1 MEDFSRSKANLT
13 KNPKPKNH
21 NHKKTTGILQ
31 PGRRTLPQ
39 KTKKTMNR
47 AIIIAIAATLSLVC
61 LSPVTA
67 QRSRKQVKKVQI
79 KEPEPTVEEL
89 TFESLLPSTAK
100 IMFIDS
106 IVVNQED
113 MAKHI
118 ALSSSCG
125 NIEIAVKDSILNYS
139 YTNEFG
145 NKRYLS
151 IADARGIHNLYV
163 QDKLGRKW
171 TEPEKVELDGDF
183 TDIICPYVMP
193 DGITLYFAARNGED
207 NIGKHD
213 IFYTVYDS
221 DSRSFYRPQS
231 LGLPFNSY
239 EEDCYYVI
247 DEFSNL
253 GYLTTTRGQ
262 QEGKACV
269 YTFVPTESRE
279 TYNQDDIPENKIK
292 QLAMIASIAETQ
304 TDKEALAQARRRYQT
319 ILADA
324 FASNDSP
331 ERIHFVINGKT
342 TYTSLSQFKSET
354 NKKKYVDYSAKMN
367 ILKEKEQQLADMR
380 LKYHG
385 GNRTLADRIDILET
399 ETQQDRLALRKM
411 EKQIRN
417 AELMK

>member
-1 MEDFSRSKANLT
+1 MN
-13 KNPKPKNH
+13 
-21 NHKKTTGILQ
+21 
-31 PGRRTLPQ
+31 RRT
-39 KTKKTMNR
+39 
-47 AIIIAIAATLSLVC
+47 IIAIAAATLSLAC
-61 LSPVTA
+61 LSPATA

-79 KEPEPTVEEL
+79 VEAEPTVEEL
-89 TFESLLPSTAK
+89 TFESLLPSTAR

-106 IVVNQED
+106 IVVNKED
-113 MAKHI
+113 MARHI

-125 NIEIAVKDSILNYS
+125 NIQITKKDSILNYS

-145 NKRYLS
+145 NKRFLS
-151 IADARGIHNLYV
+151 IADTKGIHNLYV
-163 QDKLGRKW
+163 QDKLGRNW
-171 TEPEKVELDGDF
+171 SEPEKVELNGDF

-231 LGLPFNSY
+231 LGLPFNSF

-247 DEFSNL
+247 DDFSNL

-262 QEGKACV
+262 QEGKACI

-279 TYNQDDIPENKIK
+279 TYNQDDIPENKMK
-292 QLAMIASIAETQ
+292 RLAMIASIAETQ
-304 TDKEALAQARRRYQT
+304 TDKEALAQAKRRYQAVLT
-319 ILADA
+319 NS
-324 FASNDSP
+324 FASNDTSD
-331 ERIHFVINGKT
+331 RIHFVINGKT
-342 TYTSLSQFKSET
+342 TYKSLSQFKSET
-354 NKKKYVDYSAKMN
+354 NREKYVDYSAKMKL
-367 ILKEKEQQLADMR
+367 LKEKEQQLADMR
-380 LKYHG
+380 RKYHS
-385 GNRTLADRIDILET
+385 GNRTLADDIAVFET
-399 ETQQDRLALRKM
+399 EIQQERTALRKM